1 MFSKHCVIV
10 KGGGD
15 LATGVAHKLFRAG
28 FPVIITELE
37 KPMMVRR
44 TVSFANC
51 IYEKRWTVEGVT
63 SVLTNGD
70 GVEQLL
76 KDRKIPVL
84 IDPSCNIRE
93 KIKPSIIVDAI
104 LAKRNLGTGIKD
116 APIVIG
122 LGPGF
127 TAGEDVDAVI
137 ETNRGHNLGKI
148 IFSGKAAPNTGVP
161 GEIKGYTTQRVLR
174 SPCQGIVKN
183 QVEIGSMVKIG
194 DIICT
199 VNEVAVNAQIDGV
212 VRGLIKSG
220 LNVALNDKIGDID
233 PRGELKYCN
242 IISDKGRNIAGGVL
256 EAILI
261 SLKNSCYFERIG

>member
-63 SVLTNGD
+63 SVLTNED
-70 GVEQLL
+70 GVEQIL

-93 KIKPSIIVDAI
+93 KIKPAVIVDAI
-104 LAKRNLGTGIKD
+104 LAKRNLGTRLKD
-116 APIVIG
+116 AHIVIG

-127 TAGEDVDAVI
+127 TAGEDLDAVI

-148 IFSGKAAPNTGVP
+148 IFCGKAAPNTGVP
-161 GEIKGYTTQRVLR
+161 GDIKGYTIQRVLR
-174 SPCQGIVKN
+174 CPCKGIVKN
-183 QVEIGSMVKIG
+183 QVEIGSMV
-194 DIICT
+194 
-199 VNEVAVNAQIDGV
+199 
-212 VRGLIKSG
+212 
-220 LNVALNDKIGDID
+220 
-233 PRGELKYCN
+233 
-242 IISDKGRNIAGGVL
+242 
-256 EAILI
+256 
-261 SLKNSCYFERIG
+261 

>member
-15 LATGVAHKLFRAG
+15 LATAVIHKLFRTG

-51 IYEKRWTVEGVT
+51 IYEKEWTVEGVT
-63 SVLTNGD
+63 AVLTNEEGIDQILQD
-70 GVEQLL
+70 G
-76 KDRKIPVL
+76 KIPVV
-84 IDPSCNIRE
+84 IDPSCNIRQ
-93 KIKPSIIVDAI
+93 KVKPSIIVDAI
-104 LAKRNLGTGIKD
+104 LAKRNLGTRLND

-127 TAGEDVDAVI
+127 VAGEDVNAVI
-137 ETNRGHNLGKI
+137 ETNRGHDLGKI
-148 IFSGKAAPNTGVP
+148 IFDGKAAPNTGVP
-161 GEIKGYTTQRVLR
+161 GDIKGYTIQRVLR
-174 SPCQGIVKN
+174 SPCEGIVKN
-183 QVEIGSMVKIG
+183 EVEIGSMVKIG
-194 DIICT
+194 DVICT
-199 VNEVAVNAQIDGV
+199 VNGVSVHTQINGV
-212 VRGLIKSG
+212 VRGLIKDG
-220 LNVALNDKIGDID
+220 LNVSLNEKIGDID

-256 EAILI
+256 ESILI
-261 SLKNSCYFERIG
+261 LLKSI

>member
-15 LATGVAHKLFRAG
+15 LATAVVHKLFSAG

-51 IYEKRWTVEGVT
+51 IYEKEWTVEGVT
-63 SVLTNGD
+63 SVLTNVEGLNQVLHD
-70 GVEQLL
+70 G
-76 KDRKIPVL
+76 KIAVV
-84 IDPSCNIRE
+84 IDPLCNIRQ
-93 KIKPSIIVDAI
+93 KVKPTIIIDAI
-104 LAKRNLGTGIKD
+104 LAKRNLGTHLKD

-127 TAGEDVDAVI
+127 TAGKDVNAVV
-137 ETNRGHNLGKI
+137 ETNRGHDLGKM
-148 IFSGKAAPNTGVP
+148 IFDGKATPNTGVP
-161 GEIKGYTTQRVLR
+161 GDIKGYTTQRVLR
-174 SPCQGIVKN
+174 SPCKGIVRN
-183 QVEIGSMVKIG
+183 QLGIGSMVKAG
-194 DIICT
+194 DIICS
-199 VNEVAVNAQIDGV
+199 VNEETVHAQIDGV
-212 VRGLIKSG
+212 VRGLIKDG
-220 LNVALNDKIGDID
+220 LNVSQNDKIGDVD

-242 IISDKGRNIAGGVL
+242 TISDKGRNIAGGVL

-261 SLKNSCYFERIG
+261 LLKDV